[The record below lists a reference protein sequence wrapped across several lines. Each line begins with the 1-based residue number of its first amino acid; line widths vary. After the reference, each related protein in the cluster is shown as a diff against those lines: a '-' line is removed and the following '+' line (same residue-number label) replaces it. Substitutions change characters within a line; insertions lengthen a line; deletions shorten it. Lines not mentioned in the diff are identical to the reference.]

1 MDIKSYETITDK
13 DIIEVKKYI
22 LEISE
27 SYWLQDLHDIINHS
41 IDINMLKKK
50 INKRKDLQLVIFSKI
65 KKLVD
70 NSISLNE
77 MENHLIYMNI
87 LLDVHYRPL
96 LVYKYNLLNHIVNNG
111 GFSIETYCLL
121 RHLIK
126 FNNKVIE
133 SFVET
138 LANRL
143 NLSMER
149 YHYLASYIL
158 LLEKNYK
165 KSYWHLEYIV
175 IDQEIE
181 RFLPALYNFSPRLY
195 NKFLKKMM
203 ESLNLAL
210 I

>member
-87 LLDVHYRPL
+87 LLDVHYQPL
-96 LVYKYNLLNHIVNNG
+96 LIYKYNLLNHIVNNG

-195 NKFLKKMM
+195 NKFSKKMM

>member
-1 MDIKSYETITDK
+1 MDKQSYETVTDK

-41 IDINMLKKK
+41 IDINILKKK

-87 LLDVHYRPL
+87 LLDIHYQPL
-96 LVYKYNLLNHIVNNG
+96 LIYKYNLLNHIVNNG

-165 KSYWHLEYIV
+165 KSYSHLEYII

-195 NKFLKKMM
+195 NIFSKKML

>member
-27 SYWLQDLHDIINHS
+27 SYWSQDLHDIINHS

-96 LVYKYNLLNHIVNNG
+96 LIYKYNLLNHIVNNG

-165 KSYWHLEYIV
+165 KSYWHLEYII

-195 NKFLKKMM
+195 NKFSKKMM